1 MKLLL
6 IVNGEK
12 VKINFS
18 EFDQIVAVDGGL
30 EHLHSNIIPN
40 LIIGDFDSIDNDKL
54 LKFKNKTTIIY
65 KDNQNETDLQFAI
78 NYCLKQQPSE
88 ITIIGA
94 VSIDRIDHV
103 VSNLLTL
110 RQIPKEIK
118 VKIVT
123 SMQEIFLLRN
133 EKVTLFNCKNKT
145 ISIFSVSE
153 CKKVKTSGLKWK
165 IDKDL
170 DFGFIGISNIAT
182 SDNVKISVEKG
193 ELLVFLERSK

>member
-1 MKLLL
+1 MKILL
-6 IVNGEK
+6 IANGENAE
-12 VKINFS
+12 IDFS
-18 EFDQIVAVDGGL
+18 KFDKLVSVDGGL
-30 EHLHSNIIPN
+30 KYLPSNIIPN

-78 NYCLKQQPSE
+78 NYCLKQQPNE

-94 VSIDRIDHV
+94 VSTDRIDHV

-110 RQIPKEIK
+110 RQIPKDIK
-118 VKIVT
+118 VKIIT

-170 DFGFIGISNIAT
+170 DFGFIGISNVAT

>member
-1 MKLLL
+1 MKILL
-6 IVNGEK
+6 IANGEN
-12 VKINFS
+12 VKIDFS
-18 EFDQIVAVDGGL
+18 KFDQMVSVDGGL
-30 EHLHSNIIPN
+30 KHLHSNIIPN

-78 NYCLKQQPSE
+78 NYCLKQRPSE

-110 RQIPKEIK
+110 RQIPKDIK
-118 VKIVT
+118 VKIIT

-133 EKVTLFNCKNKT
+133 EKVTLFNCKNRT